1 MIDRNRGNEVCTDRQ
16 AIERAD
22 PGLLHQ
28 SQPRKH
34 GDRPNDTAEQGSR
47 FHPAQI
53 SEGRKWRGLNAE
65 RRDGQKCHQQKR
77 TARSKPRIGQ
87 RLLQLAVNGCVGSLQ
102 DAVDGDKWIDP

>member
-34 GDRPNDTAEQGSR
+34 GDRPNDTAERGSR

-77 TARSKPRIGQ
+77 NARSKPRIGE
-87 RLLQLAVNGCVGSLQ
+87 RSLQLAVNGCVGSLQ
-102 DAVDGDKWIDP
+102 DAVDDDKWIDP